1 MEISIHDNIIYG
13 YQVKCDD
20 YSSSVYQ
27 LVLYTEYFGPNQKV
41 EYTDVVFSNVI
52 THRFDAITSK
62 TVLFDIEETQA
73 QLIYEQ
79 DEELFL
85 RLKNYG
91 WPFQYQDLDDLLH
104 TFDKKSMRA
113 FRVHSS
119 CGLDGWVWAEKMKL
133 ISRMERKEF
142 N

>member
-13 YQVKCDD
+13 YLVKCDD
-20 YSSSVYQ
+20 FSSSVYQ

-41 EYTDVVFSNVI
+41 EYADVVFSNVI
-52 THRFDAITSK
+52 THRFEAITSK

-73 QLIYEQ
+73 QQIYEQ

-91 WPFQYQDLDDLLH
+91 WPFQYKDLDDLLH
-104 TFDKKSMRA
+104 TLDKKSTRA

-119 CGLDGWVWAEKMKL
+119 CGLDGWVWAEKMEL